1 LIESSETASTMSFSS
16 GWQKTCDR
24 PSLCLTGSTGC
35 SIRFSSASTTF
46 LALTLKTMHPTR
58 KTRRVKP
65 TRTRLLAFLV
75 VLLAC
80 GVFQV
85 LGLPTDLA
93 VLVLL
98 LAFYALYGARKQSI
112 DSDKALRDVV
122 AVLPGANP
130 ITEFRAAL
138 RRLHPTPGGASFR

>member
-1 LIESSETASTMSFSS
+1 
-16 GWQKTCDR
+16 
-24 PSLCLTGSTGC
+24 
-35 SIRFSSASTTF
+35 
-46 LALTLKTMHPTR
+46 
-58 KTRRVKP
+58 
-65 TRTRLLAFLV
+65 LLAFLV

-112 DSDKALRDVV
+112 DTDKALRDVV